1 MSMSCRDICLM
12 NLDLRHRHLPEI
24 NKYVRQP
31 QRPFKSQR
39 LEDPRVGGQRASP
52 PVHDHIWSQSGQQRL
67 SASQHTLHKELDATN
82 PSAACVVTASSSS
95 RHPLVALAAA
105 SACSRWRAGPHSR
118 AILDPPPRPTL
129 LSSLGTRF
137 MYTVAIY
144 IY

>member
-1 MSMSCRDICLM
+1 MSCRDICLI

-82 PSAACVVTASSSS
+82 PSAACVVRDSELVQQTPAGGAGSSISV
-95 RHPLVALAAA
+95 L
-105 SACSRWRAGPHSR
+105 
-118 AILDPPPRPTL
+118 
-129 LSSLGTRF
+129 
-137 MYTVAIY
+137 TVACGPTFSGDLGSPSATDAFE
-144 IY
+144 